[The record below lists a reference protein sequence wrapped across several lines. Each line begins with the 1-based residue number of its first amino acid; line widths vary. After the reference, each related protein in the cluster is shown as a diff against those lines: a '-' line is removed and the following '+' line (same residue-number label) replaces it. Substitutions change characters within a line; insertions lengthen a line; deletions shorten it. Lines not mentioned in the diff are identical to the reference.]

1 MHASGFF
8 EQRASRGNVPHW
20 NRVNDFRAIPVPG
33 LERIMNR
40 DLNIHLDLVGG
51 LSGDM
56 FVAGLVDL
64 LPNLEPRLEENLRL
78 CGPLLEGVSCR
89 VERAG
94 DGTFVGRRFHVERSE
109 ARTARDR
116 EAEHAEAREHAHVD
130 WRLIKRELDGSALDP
145 AVKQRALAIFSLLAE
160 AEARIHGCE
169 VADVQFHEVGAWDS
183 IADIVSAAFLIEESG
198 AANWTVGAIPL
209 GAGRVR
215 TAHGLLPIP
224 APATALLLE
233 GFSFVDDGV
242 SGERVTPTG
251 AAILRNLVQN
261 LAGSNA
267 PRRLTGSGV
276 GFGARKL
283 PGLSNCVRFLRFQR
297 VAEKPVASDV
307 LVIEFEVDDQS
318 AEDLALALDRLRA
331 RPDIYDIV
339 QTSVL
344 GKKGRLGASIR
355 LLGDPA
361 GLDDIAAQC
370 FEETATIGLRH
381 RVESRII
388 LPRESGVAIVAEREV
403 RLKVVK
409 RPSSLS
415 VKVEADDLAA
425 TPGRLARDALRR
437 TVERDKED

>member
-1 MHASGFF
+1 
-8 EQRASRGNVPHW
+8 
-20 NRVNDFRAIPVPG
+20 
-33 LERIMNR
+33 MNR
-40 DLNIHLDLVGG
+40 DLDIHLDLIGG

-64 LPNLEPRLEENLRL
+64 LPNLEPRLKENLRL
-78 CGPLLEGVSCR
+78 CGPLLEGVSCK
-89 VERAG
+89 VERVG

-109 ARTARDR
+109 ARMARDH
-116 EAEHAEAREHAHVD
+116 EAEHAETHNHAHVD
-130 WRLIKRELDGSALDP
+130 WRLIRRELEASALDP
-145 AVKQRALAIFSLLAE
+145 AVRHRALAIFSLLAK
-160 AEARIHGCE
+160 AEARIHGCKVE
-169 VADVQFHEVGAWDS
+169 DVQFHEVGAWDS
-183 IADIVSAAFLIEESG
+183 IADIVSAAFLIEESA
-198 AANWTVGAIPL
+198 AANWTVGLIPL

-224 APATALLLE
+224 APATALILE
-233 GFSFVDDGV
+233 GFPFVDDGV

-251 AAILRNLVQN
+251 AAIVRNLVQN
-261 LAGSNA
+261 TASSKA

-276 GFGARKL
+276 GFGARTL
-283 PGLSNCVRFLRFQR
+283 PGLSNCVRFLKF
-297 VAEKPVASDV
+297 EKVGEGPIANDV

-331 RPDIYDIV
+331 RPDVYDIV
-339 QTSVL
+339 QTPVF
-344 GKKGRLGASIR
+344 GKKGRLAASIR
-355 LLGDPA
+355 LLADPG

-381 RVESRII
+381 RIESRII
-388 LPRESGVAIVAEREV
+388 LPRESRVTTVAERQI

-437 TVERDKED
+437 KAERDKED

>member
-1 MHASGFF
+1 
-8 EQRASRGNVPHW
+8 
-20 NRVNDFRAIPVPG
+20 
-33 LERIMNR
+33 MNR
-40 DLNIHLDLVGG
+40 NLDIHLDLIGG

-64 LPNLEPRLEENLRL
+64 APNLEPRLEENLRL

-89 VERAG
+89 VECVD
-94 DGTFVGRRFHVERSE
+94 DGTFVGRRFHVERSP
-109 ARTARDR
+109 RSIRDR
-116 EAEHAEAREHAHVD
+116 EAGHGEAHDHAHVD
-130 WRLIKRELDGSALDP
+130 WRLIRRELDASALDP
-145 AVKQRALAIFSLLAE
+145 AVKGRAVAIFSLLAE

-169 VADVQFHEVGAWDS
+169 VEDVQFHEVGAWDS

-233 GFSFVDDGV
+233 GFAFVDDGV

-251 AAILRNLVQN
+251 AAIVRNLVQN
-261 LAGSNA
+261 TAGSNA

-276 GFGARKL
+276 GFGMRIL
-283 PGLSNCVRFLRFQR
+283 PHLSNCVRFLKFENVR
-297 VAEKPVASDV
+297 ENPVGNDV

-318 AEDLALALDRLRA
+318 AEDLALALERLRA
-331 RPDIYDIV
+331 RRDVYDIV
-339 QTSVL
+339 QTPVF
-344 GKKGRLGASIR
+344 GKKGRLAASIR

-361 GLDDIAAQC
+361 GLDEIAAQC

-381 RVESRII
+381 RIESRII
-388 LPRESGVAIVAEREV
+388 LPRESRVTTVDERKV

-409 RPSSLS
+409 RPSGLS
-415 VKVEADDLAA
+415 VKVEANDLAT

-437 TVERDKED
+437 KAERDKED

>member
-1 MHASGFF
+1 
-8 EQRASRGNVPHW
+8 
-20 NRVNDFRAIPVPG
+20 
-33 LERIMNR
+33 MNR
-40 DLNIHLDLVGG
+40 DLDIHLDLIGG

-64 LPNLEPRLEENLRL
+64 APNLEPRLEENLRL

-89 VERAG
+89 VESVD
-94 DGTFVGRRFHVERSE
+94 DGTFVGRRFHVERSQ
-109 ARTARDR
+109 ARMVRDR
-116 EAEHAEAREHAHVD
+116 EAEHGQAHGHAHVD
-130 WRLIKRELDGSALDP
+130 WRLIRRELDASALDP
-145 AVKQRALAIFSLLAE
+145 AVRQRALAIFSLLAK
-160 AEARIHGCE
+160 AEAQIHGRE
-169 VADVQFHEVGAWDS
+169 VDDVQFHEVGAWDS
-183 IADIVSAAFLIEESG
+183 IADIVSAAFLIEESA

-233 GFSFVDDGV
+233 GFPFVDDGV

-251 AAILRNLVQN
+251 AAIVRHLVQN
-261 LAGSNA
+261 PAGSNA

-276 GFGARKL
+276 GFGMRML
-283 PGLSNCVRFLRFQR
+283 PGLSNCVRFLRFER
-297 VAEKPVASDV
+297 VGENPVANDI

-331 RPDIYDIV
+331 RRDVYDIV
-339 QTSVL
+339 QTPVF
-344 GKKGRLGASIR
+344 GKKGRLATSIR

-388 LPRESGVAIVAEREV
+388 LPRESRVTTVDAREV
-403 RLKVVK
+403 RLKIVK

-437 TVERDKED
+437 KAERDKED

>member
-1 MHASGFF
+1 
-8 EQRASRGNVPHW
+8 
-20 NRVNDFRAIPVPG
+20 
-33 LERIMNR
+33 MNR
-40 DLNIHLDLVGG
+40 DLDIHLDLIGG

-64 LPNLEPRLEENLRL
+64 SPNIEPRLEENLRL
-78 CGPLLEGVSCR
+78 CGPSLEGISCR
-89 VERAG
+89 VERAD
-94 DGTFVGRRFHVERSE
+94 DGTFIGKRFHVERSQ
-109 ARTARDR
+109 ARMARDH
-116 EAEHAEAREHAHVD
+116 EAEHGQAHGHPHVD
-130 WRLIKRELDGSALDP
+130 WRLIKRELDASALDP
-145 AVKQRALAIFSLLAE
+145 AVKRRALAIFSLLAK

-169 VADVQFHEVGAWDS
+169 VEDVQFHEVGAWDS
-183 IADIVSAAFLIEESG
+183 IADIVSAAFLIEASG

-233 GFSFVDDGV
+233 GFPFVDDGV

-251 AAILRNLVQN
+251 AAIVRNLIQN
-261 LAGSNA
+261 TAGSNA

-276 GFGARKL
+276 GFGMRML
-283 PGLSNCVRFLRFQR
+283 PGLSNCVRFLKF
-297 VAEKPVASDV
+297 EKVEESPITNDV

-318 AEDLALALDRLRA
+318 AEDLALALERLRA
-331 RPDIYDIV
+331 RRDVYDIV
-339 QTSVL
+339 QTPVF
-344 GKKGRLGASIR
+344 GKKGRLAASIR

-361 GLDDIAAQC
+361 ALDDIAAQC

-381 RVESRII
+381 RLERRII
-388 LPRESGVAIVAEREV
+388 LPRESRIATVHEREV

-409 RPSSLS
+409 RPSGVS

-437 TVERDKED
+437 KAERAKED

>member
-1 MHASGFF
+1 M
-8 EQRASRGNVPHW
+8 
-20 NRVNDFRAIPVPG
+20 D
-33 LERIMNR
+33 
-40 DLNIHLDLVGG
+40 
-51 LSGDM
+51 
-56 FVAGLVDL
+56 
-64 LPNLEPRLEENLRL
+64 
-78 CGPLLEGVSCR
+78 
-89 VERAG
+89 
-94 DGTFVGRRFHVERSE
+94 
-109 ARTARDR
+109 RDR
-116 EAEHAEAREHAHVD
+116 EGEHGQAHRHPHVD
-130 WRLIKRELDGSALDP
+130 WRLIQRELDASALDP
-145 AVKQRALAIFSLLAE
+145 AVRTRALAIFSLLAK

-169 VADVQFHEVGAWDS
+169 VDDVQFHEVGAWDS

-209 GAGRVR
+209 GSGRVR

-233 GFSFVDDGV
+233 GFPFVDDGV

-251 AAILRNLVQN
+251 AAIVRNLVQN
-261 LAGSNA
+261 PSGSNA
-267 PRRLTGSGV
+267 PRRLMGSGV
-276 GFGARKL
+276 GFGMRTM
-283 PGLSNCVRFLRFQR
+283 PGLSNCVRFLRF
-297 VAEKPVASDV
+297 EKVGENPVTNDV

-331 RPDIYDIV
+331 RPDVYDIV
-339 QTSVL
+339 QTPVF
-344 GKKGRLGASIR
+344 GKKGRLAVSIR

-361 GLDDIAAQC
+361 ALDDIAAQC

-388 LPRESGVAIVAEREV
+388 LPRESRIATVAEREI

-409 RPSSLS
+409 RPSSVS

-437 TVERDKED
+437 KAERDKED

>member
-1 MHASGFF
+1 
-8 EQRASRGNVPHW
+8 
-20 NRVNDFRAIPVPG
+20 
-33 LERIMNR
+33 MNR
-40 DLNIHLDLVGG
+40 DLDVHLDLIGG

-64 LPNLEPRLEENLRL
+64 LPNLEPRLKENLRL
-78 CGPLLEGVSCR
+78 CGPSLEGVSCR
-89 VERAG
+89 VESVG
-94 DGTFVGRRFHVERSE
+94 DGTFAGRRFHVERSE
-109 ARTARDR
+109 ARMVRDR
-116 EAEHAEAREHAHVD
+116 EAEHGQGHDHAHVD
-130 WRLIKRELDGSALDP
+130 WRRIRRELEASALDP
-145 AVKQRALAIFSLLAE
+145 AVRRRALAIFSLLAK
-160 AEARIHGCE
+160 AEARIHGCDVE
-169 VADVQFHEVGAWDS
+169 DVQFHEVGAWDS
-183 IADIVSAAFLIEESG
+183 IADIVSAAFLIEESA
-198 AANWTVGAIPL
+198 AANWTVGLIPL

-233 GFSFVDDGV
+233 GFPFVDDGV

-251 AAILRNLVQN
+251 AAIVRNLVQN
-261 LAGSNA
+261 TAGSKA

-276 GFGARKL
+276 GFGMRIL
-283 PGLSNCVRFLRFQR
+283 PGLSNCVRFLRF
-297 VAEKPVASDV
+297 EKVGENAVTNDV

-331 RPDIYDIV
+331 RPDVYDIV
-339 QTSVL
+339 QTPVF
-344 GKKGRLGASIR
+344 GKKGRLAASIR
-355 LLGDPA
+355 LLADPG

-381 RVESRII
+381 RIESRII
-388 LPRESGVAIVAEREV
+388 LPRESRVTTVAERQI

-437 TVERDKED
+437 KAERDKED

>member
-1 MHASGFF
+1 M
-8 EQRASRGNVPHW
+8 
-20 NRVNDFRAIPVPG
+20 
-33 LERIMNR
+33 MNR
-40 DLNIHLDLVGG
+40 DLDIHLDLIGG

-64 LPNLEPRLEENLRL
+64 APNLEPRLEENLRL

-89 VERAG
+89 VESAG
-94 DGTFVGRRFHVERSE
+94 DGTFVGRRFHVERSQS
-109 ARTARDR
+109 RMVRDR
-116 EAEHAEAREHAHVD
+116 EAEHGQAHDHAHVD
-130 WRLIKRELDGSALDP
+130 WRLIRRELDASALDP
-145 AVKQRALAIFSLLAE
+145 TVRRRALAIFSLLAK
-160 AEARIHGCE
+160 AEARIHGCAVE
-169 VADVQFHEVGAWDS
+169 EVQFHEVGAWDS

-209 GAGRVR
+209 GSGRVR

-233 GFSFVDDGV
+233 GFPFVDDGV

-251 AAILRNLVQN
+251 AAIVRNLVQN
-261 LAGSNA
+261 TTGSNE

-276 GFGARKL
+276 GFGARIL
-283 PGLSNCVRFLRFQR
+283 PGLSNCVRFLRF
-297 VAEKPVASDV
+297 EKAGTNPVTNDV

-318 AEDLALALDRLRA
+318 AEDLALALDRLRG
-331 RPDIYDIV
+331 RRDVYDIV
-339 QTSVL
+339 QTPVF
-344 GKKGRLGASIR
+344 GKKGRLAASIR

-361 GLDDIAAQC
+361 GLDDISAQC

-388 LPRESGVAIVAEREV
+388 LPRENRVTTIDEREV

-415 VKVEADDLAA
+415 IKVEADDLAA

-437 TVERDKED
+437 KAERDEED

>member
-1 MHASGFF
+1 MS
-8 EQRASRGNVPHW
+8 
-20 NRVNDFRAIPVPG
+20 
-33 LERIMNR
+33 R
-40 DLNIHLDLVGG
+40 DLDIHLDLIGG

-64 LPNLEPRLEENLRL
+64 SPNLEPRLEENFRL
-78 CGPLLEGVSCR
+78 CGPLLDGVSCR

-94 DGTFVGRRFHVERSE
+94 DGTFVGRRFHVERSR
-109 ARTARDR
+109 ARVAQDH
-116 EAEHAEAREHAHVD
+116 EAEHGHAHDHAHVD
-130 WRLIKRELDGSALDP
+130 WRLIQRELEASALDP
-145 AVKQRALAIFSLLAE
+145 AVKRRALAIFSLLAK

-169 VADVQFHEVGAWDS
+169 VEEVQFHEVGAWDS
-183 IADIVSAAFLIEESG
+183 IADIVSAAFLIEESA

-215 TAHGLLPIP
+215 TAHGLVPIP

-233 GFSFVDDGV
+233 GFPFVDDGV

-251 AAILRNLVQN
+251 AAIVRNLVQN
-261 LAGSNA
+261 TVGSNA

-276 GFGARKL
+276 GFGARIL
-283 PGLSNCVRFLRFQR
+283 PGLSNCVRFLRFEN
-297 VAEKPVASDV
+297 VGENPVANDV

-331 RPDIYDIV
+331 RPDVHDIV
-339 QTSVL
+339 QTPVF
-344 GKKGRLGASIR
+344 GKKGRLAASIR

-361 GLDDIAAQC
+361 GLDKIAAQC

-381 RVESRII
+381 RIESRII
-388 LPRESGVAIVAEREV
+388 LPRESRVTIVDEREV
-403 RLKVVK
+403 RLKLVK
-409 RPSSLS
+409 RPSGLS
-415 VKVEADDLAA
+415 AKVEADDLAA

-437 TVERDKED
+437 KAERDKED

>member
-1 MHASGFF
+1 
-8 EQRASRGNVPHW
+8 
-20 NRVNDFRAIPVPG
+20 
-33 LERIMNR
+33 MNR
-40 DLNIHLDLVGG
+40 DLDIHLDLIGG

-64 LPNLEPRLEENLRL
+64 APHLEPRVEENLRL

-89 VERAG
+89 IESVG
-94 DGTFVGRRFHVERSE
+94 DGTFVGRRFHVERSQ
-109 ARTARDR
+109 ARLVRDR
-116 EAEHAEAREHAHVD
+116 EAEHGEAHGHAHVD
-130 WRLIKRELDGSALDP
+130 WRLIRRGLDASALYP
-145 AVKQRALAIFSLLAE
+145 AVRRRALAIFSLLAQ
-160 AEARIHGCE
+160 AEAKIHGCE
-169 VADVQFHEVGAWDS
+169 VDDVKFHEVGAWDS
-183 IADIVSAAFLIEESG
+183 IADVVSAAFLIEES
-198 AANWTVGAIPL
+198 AATNWTVGAIPL

-233 GFSFVDDGV
+233 GFPFVDDGV

-251 AAILRNLVQN
+251 AAIVRNLVQN
-261 LAGSNA
+261 AGGTNA

-276 GFGARKL
+276 GFGARIL
-283 PGLSNCVRFLRFQR
+283 PGLSNCVRFLRFER
-297 VAEKPVASDV
+297 VGEKPITNGV

-331 RPDIYDIV
+331 RPDVYDIV
-339 QTSVL
+339 QTPVL
-344 GKKGRLGASIR
+344 GKKGRLAVSIR

-388 LPRESGVAIVAEREV
+388 LPRESGVTRVDEREV

-425 TPGRLARDALRR
+425 TPGRLAREALRR
-437 TVERDKED
+437 KVERDKEG

>member
-1 MHASGFF
+1 MLGHFCHRDV
-8 EQRASRGNVPHW
+8 RAT
-20 NRVNDFRAIPVPG
+20 FVPG
-33 LERIMNR
+33 LERRMNSGL
-40 DLNIHLDLVGG
+40 DLHLDLIGG

-64 LPNLEPRLEENLRL
+64 APNLEPRLEENLRL

-94 DGTFVGRRFHVERSE
+94 DGTFVGKRFHVERSQ
-109 ARTARDR
+109 ARTARDQ
-116 EAEHAEAREHAHVD
+116 AAGHGQAHDHAHVD
-130 WRLIKRELDGSALDP
+130 WRLIRRELDASALDP
-145 AVKQRALAIFSLLAE
+145 AVRSRALAIFSLLAE
-160 AEARIHGCE
+160 AEAHIHGCDVE
-169 VADVQFHEVGAWDS
+169 DVQFHEVGAWDS

-209 GAGRVR
+209 GSGRVR

-233 GFSFVDDGV
+233 GFPFVDDGV
-242 SGERVTPTG
+242 GGERVTPTG
-251 AAILRNLVQN
+251 AAIVRNLTRK
-261 LAGSNA
+261 AADSNA
-267 PRRLTGSGV
+267 PRRLTGAGV
-276 GFGARKL
+276 GFGARTL
-283 PGLSNCVRFLRFQR
+283 PGLSNCVRFLKFER
-297 VAEKPVASDV
+297 VGEKPVANDV

-331 RPDIYDIV
+331 RRDVYDIV
-339 QTSVL
+339 QTPVF
-344 GKKGRLGASIR
+344 GKKGRLAASIR

-381 RVESRII
+381 RIESRMI
-388 LPRESGVAIVAEREV
+388 LPRESRVTTVDEREV

-409 RPSSLS
+409 RPSGVS

-425 TPGRLARDALRR
+425 TPGRLAREALRR
-437 TVERDKED
+437 KAERDKEE